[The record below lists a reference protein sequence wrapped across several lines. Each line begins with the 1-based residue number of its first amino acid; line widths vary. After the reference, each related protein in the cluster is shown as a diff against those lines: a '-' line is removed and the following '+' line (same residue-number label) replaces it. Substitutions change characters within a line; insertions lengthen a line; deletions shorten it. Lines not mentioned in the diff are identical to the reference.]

1 MDYVL
6 SKRGQTVIANQAGL
20 YSVRV
25 DVSGDTTAAGL
36 TQTLGPSIRAISVG
50 PSLIGYLNN
59 QNYRD
64 FIRQWRKATET
75 ASGK

>member
-6 SKRGQTVIANQAGL
+6 SKRGQTVIANRAGL
-20 YSVRV
+20 YSVRA

-36 TQTLGPSIRAISVG
+36 TQTLGRSLRSIPVG
-50 PSLIGYLNN
+50 PTLIGYLNN

-64 FIRQWRKATET
+64 FILQWRRATEP